1 MDLRAADGGSAGSR
15 STDVGAGGDLTHS
28 DHVATNAAYW
38 DANAPS
44 RVAAGRASWAADEP
58 RWGMFAI
65 PQSQL
70 PVLPDDVA
78 GLDTVELGCGTGYV
92 SAWLARRGARP
103 VGLDVSAEQLATARA
118 LQAEHGLE
126 YSLVHGDAE
135 ELPFPDR
142 SFDLAISEYGA
153 VTWCDPYRWIPEAAR
168 VLRPGGRLIFLR
180 TAVLLSLCEPDEGPA
195 RDRLLRPLF
204 GLHRLEWDDPEGR
217 CIDFNVPHGEMV
229 RLLASCGFAVEDL
242 IEVQVPEGAQTSV
255 PFVTAEWARQWPCE
269 EVWFARLKG

>member
-1 MDLRAADGGSAGSR
+1 MDTPAAERSPAGGGRAAD
-15 STDVGAGGDLTHS
+15 

-44 RVAAGRASWAADEP
+44 WVAAGRASWALEEP
-58 RWGMFAI
+58 EWGVFGI

-70 PVLPDDVA
+70 PVLPADVE
-78 GLDTVELGCGTGYV
+78 GLDVVELGCGTGYV

-103 VGLDVSAEQLATARA
+103 VGIDVSVEQLATARA

-126 YSLVHGDAE
+126 FPLVHGNAE
-135 ELPFPDR
+135 ELPFPDA
-142 SFDLAISEYGA
+142 SFDLAITEYGA

-180 TAVLLSLCEPDEGPA
+180 AGVMLSLSEADEGPA
-195 RDRLLRPLF
+195 TDRLLRPLF

-217 CIDFNVPHGEMV
+217 CIDFTLPHGEMV
-229 RLLASCGFAVEDL
+229 RLLASCGLVLEDL
-242 IEVQVPEGAQTSV
+242 VEVQVPEGATTRS
-255 PFVTAEWARQWPCE
+255 PYVTAEWARQWPCE
-269 EVWFARLKG
+269 EVWFARLRG